1 MFSVSTVTLKSV
13 LYSKRLLVSYPSD
26 FILHQKGSKFLFL
39 FMVDQKPNRA
49 ILKHFTCVTN
59 NKICFLKVFL
69 Q

>member
-13 LYSKRLLVSYPSD
+13 LNSKGLLVSYPSD
-26 FILHQKGSKFLFL
+26 FILYQKGLSFCSYLWSIKNQTGRFL
-39 FMVDQKPNRA
+39 R
-49 ILKHFTCVTN
+49 HFTCVTN